1 MEFTTKN
8 YQHVQRIINALLES
22 EFGFERFRGKASE
35 VKNADFYIYERK
47 GVIYMRE
54 TPEGTGKNQYEIER
68 IIEKA

>member
-8 YQHVQRIINALLES
+8 YQHTQRIIRALLDS

-47 GVIYMRE
+47 GVIHMQG
-54 TPEGTGKNQYEIER
+54 EGENQEAIER